1 MKIILV
7 SYYDEAKELKE
18 NPPYDLKHLD
28 FEFDKVINNHPSSI
42 QKLEGLKVEKA
53 YVAPSVFV
61 NGILPELMDILLN
74 NFIRQGIGGHDAFE
88 VVA

>member
-7 SYYDEAKELKE
+7 SYLDEAKDVEKFKPEL
-18 NPPYDLKHLD
+18 
-28 FEFDKVINNHPSSI
+28 EFDLVVNNHPSSI
-42 QKLEGLKVEKA
+42 QRLEGLKVEKA
-53 YVAPSVFV
+53 YVTSSVLV
-61 NGILPELMDILLN
+61 GGILPELMDILLN

>member
-18 NPPYDLKHLD
+18 SLKHLD

>member
-7 SYYDEAKELKE
+7 SYLDEAKEVKE
-18 NPPYDLKHLD
+18 FKPEL
-28 FEFDKVINNHPSSI
+28 EFDLVVNNHPSSI
-42 QKLEGLKVEKA
+42 QRLEGLKVEKA
-53 YVAPSVFV
+53 YVTASVLV
-61 NGILPELMDILLN
+61 GGILPELMDILLT

>member
-18 NPPYDLKHLD
+18 NLKHLD

-74 NFIRQGIGGHDAFE
+74 NFVRQGIGGHDAFE